1 MLQINH
7 LTITHLKDLTQLI
20 SDLNVIVNSGD
31 KLAIIGEEGTG
42 KSTLLKAILSPQ
54 LMTNYCILEGK
65 IDNHFPKIG
74 YLPQALSQKQE
85 KMTVSEFLYD
95 NLDYVS
101 FDFNAFYQMAARL
114 DLDIQFLENR
124 NQSLKSLSGGEKL
137 KLQLAKLVG
146 ETNDL
151 LLLDEPSSDLDAQ
164 AINTLQA
171 FIQSSDKTII
181 FISHDEALLEKTA
194 TAILHLELIKRRQ
207 VARASYFQEVTQII

>member
-54 LMTNYCILEGK
+54 LMTNYCILEEK

-114 DLDIQFLENR
+114 DLDIQSLENR
-124 NQSLKSLSGGEKL
+124 NQILKKCIWWRKIKVTNFL
-137 KLQLAKLVG
+137 KLVG
-146 ETNDL
+146 ETNEL

-164 AINTLQA
+164 ANLNTFTKHFNL
-171 FIQSSDKTII
+171 II
-181 FISHDEALLEKTA
+181 
-194 TAILHLELIKRRQ
+194 
-207 VARASYFQEVTQII
+207 

>member
-20 SDLNVIVNSGD
+20 SDLNVIINSGD
-31 KLAIIGEEGTG
+31 KLAIIGKEGIG

-54 LMTNYCILEGK
+54 LMANYCILEGK

-101 FDFNAFYQMAARL
+101 FDFNAFLPNGCVIRFGY
-114 DLDIQFLENR
+114 
-124 NQSLKSLSGGEKL
+124 S
-137 KLQLAKLVG
+137 
-146 ETNDL
+146 
-151 LLLDEPSSDLDAQ
+151 
-164 AINTLQA
+164 
-171 FIQSSDKTII
+171 
-181 FISHDEALLEKTA
+181 
-194 TAILHLELIKRRQ
+194 ILRK
-207 VARASYFQEVTQII
+207 